1 MKTIKEE
8 ADELINKHKLIEHS
22 IKGGIGNPYQSD
34 IKHCILDVEN
44 TLSVLQKVFENQ
56 DGTTDIYIVAGHIMK
71 QTELLTEL
79 KSRL

>member
-8 ADELINKHKLIEHS
+8 ADRLVEEYTILLSKSYQYPKKLICLNLAIKSVEHT
-22 IKGGIGNPYQSD
+22 IEV
-34 IKHCILDVEN
+34 LD
-44 TLSVLQKVFENQ
+44 SVLDKL
-56 DGTTDIYIVAGHIMK
+56 DGSYERGATYRFINE